1 MISFNQ
7 VHKRYPGGYEAL
19 KNVSFDIAE
28 GEMTFITGHTGAG
41 KSTLLNL
48 IAAIEHPSSGSVIVK
63 GQNVSALKGGALPYL
78 RRNLGL
84 IFQDHKL
91 LFDRSVF
98 DNVMLPLQIC
108 GFDHRESA
116 KRTRAA
122 LDKVGLLQREKAN
135 PIALSGGEQ
144 QRLCIARAIVNR
156 PSILLADEPTGNL
169 DTDYAN
175 DIMSIFKSFHQVG
188 VTLLIASHDE
198 AIPRQFGTRILRL
211 KHGELLSTDD
221 LTSHSTGLSN
231 DASQFAGYSADSGQ
245 L

>member
-7 VHKRYPGGYEAL
+7 VYKRYPGGYEAL

-28 GEMTFITGHTGAG
+28 GEMVFVTGHSGAG

-48 IAAIEHPSSGSVIVK
+48 IAAIERPNSGSVIVN
-63 GQNVSALKGGALPYL
+63 GQNISTLKVGALPYL

-84 IFQDHKL
+84 VFQDHKL

-98 DNVMLPLQIC
+98 DNMMLPLQIC

-116 KRTRAA
+116 KRARAA

-156 PSILLADEPTGNL
+156 PAILLADEPTGNL

-175 DIMSIFKSFHQVG
+175 DIMDIFKSFHQVG
-188 VTLLIASHDE
+188 VTLLIASHD
-198 AIPRQFGTRILRL
+198 ADISRQLGTRTLVL
-211 KHGELLSTDD
+211 KHGEL
-221 LTSHSTGLSN
+221 
-231 DASQFAGYSADSGQ
+231 QP
-245 L
+245 

>member
-7 VHKRYPGGYEAL
+7 VHKRFPGGYEAL
-19 KNVSFDIAE
+19 KNVSFDVAA
-28 GEMTFITGHTGAG
+28 GEMVFVTGHSGAG

-48 IAAIEHPSSGSVIVK
+48 IAAIEHPNSGSVIVN
-63 GQNVSALKGGALPYL
+63 GQNVSTLKGRALPYL

-84 IFQDHKL
+84 IFQDHKI
-91 LFDRSVF
+91 LFDRNVF

-108 GFDHRESA
+108 GFDHRESV

-122 LDKVGLLQREKAN
+122 LDKVSLLQREKSN

-175 DIMSIFKSFHQVG
+175 DIMDIFKSFHQVG

-198 AIPRQFGTRILRL
+198 SIPRQFGMRIIRL
-211 KHGELLSTDD
+211 KQGAL
-221 LTSHSTGLSN
+221 
-231 DASQFAGYSADSGQ
+231 QP
-245 L
+245 